1 MLLKDFL
8 VAQTAGAVAVS
19 WMDGNADAAS
29 TPRLDGVE
37 VRHHTAVGPDTD
49 ALPVILVRR
58 VQPDHVRGQLERRP
72 RSSRLVVL
80 TDLFLFD
87 PAVEKLVAAFAVAG
101 CQLLHAVE
109 IDDAAEV
116 DVFSAFALQ
125 RRSTPLQAA
134 GSAAPD
140 LETAGLVTL
149 RRSTRNGEEGSVDPL
164 DRLRRLAKDRDQTRR
179 DLRRAQDELHDLRT
193 STAMQVGRAAVD
205 AVRVP
210 RTGIPRL
217 PQRLLAAWRS
227 RPALRAAEGGPGTS
241 TGAASSTV
249 PMLDF
254 ALTLPAPPLAVEREA
269 PRELTFAVPSSLYVA
284 RVLQR
289 DGLTEFEPDMLPWF
303 LALCET
309 ARPGAVWDVGAN
321 IGIYALLAR
330 AYTERE
336 VVGFEP
342 TPEVCAWGRRL
353 AADND
358 LTYRVEQVAVGEVP
372 GTAMLYLSDRTDSSN
387 SLAKGFRPSTRDVEV
402 LVESLDRYREL
413 TGASPA
419 IVKIDTETTEHLV
432 LRGARRVLTEH
443 RPWVFCEVLVNREP
457 ARVLT
462 EIMGGTGYRYYQLT
476 GARAPLER
484 QTITGDPSN
493 PHPNYLFAPVEPD
506 SDLLAAADR
515 WRRALAD
522 CPVRVASRS

>member
-8 VAQTAGAVAVS
+8 IAQTAGAVAVS
-19 WMDGNADAAS
+19 WVDSDPDTAS
-29 TPRLDGVE
+29 TPGLHGVE
-37 VRHHTAVGPDTD
+37 VRHHTAVAPDTD

-58 VQPDHVRGQLERRP
+58 DRPDHLLGQLERRP
-72 RSSRLVVL
+72 ESSRLVVL
-80 TDLFLFD
+80 TDLFLFE
-87 PAVEKLVAAFAVAG
+87 PEVEKLVAEFAVAG

-109 IDDAAEV
+109 IEDAAEV

-125 RRSTPLQAA
+125 RRSTPLQTT
-134 GSAAPD
+134 GPSAPD

-149 RRSTRNGEEGSVDPL
+149 RRSTQEGEHGSV
-164 DRLRRLAKDRDQTRR
+164 DRLRRLIKDRDQARR
-179 DLRRAQDELHDLRT
+179 DLRRANDELRALRA

-210 RTGIPRL
+210 RTGLPRL

-227 RPALRAAEGGPGTS
+227 RPAMRATDDRPGKA
-241 TGAASSTV
+241 TGAASSTEV
-249 PMLDF
+249 PMLEF
-254 ALTLPAPPLAVEREA
+254 SLALPVPPLAGEREV
-269 PRELTFAVPSSLYVA
+269 PRELTFAVPTSSYVA

-289 DGLTEFEPDMLPWF
+289 DGLRAFEPDMLPWF

-321 IGIYALLAR
+321 IGVYALLAR

-342 TPEVCAWGRRL
+342 TPAVRDWGRRV
-353 AADND
+353 AADNG
-358 LTYRVEQVAVGEVP
+358 LAYRFEQFAVGEAAS
-372 GTAMLYLSDRTDSSN
+372 TAMLYLSDRTDSSN
-387 SLAKGFRPSTRDVEV
+387 SLAKGFRPSTRDIEV
-402 LVESLDRYREL
+402 LVESLDRYQEL

-462 EIMGGTGYRYYQLT
+462 QIMDGTGYRYYQLT
-476 GARAPLER
+476 GDRAPVER
-484 QTITGDPSN
+484 QTVTGDRSN

-506 SDLLAAADR
+506 RDLLAAVDG

-522 CPVRVASRS
+522 CPVRVPSRS

>member
-19 WMDGNADAAS
+19 WVDGTADAMG
-29 TPRLDGVE
+29 TPAIDGVE
-37 VRHHTAVGPDTD
+37 VRRHTGVAPESD

-58 VQPDHVRGQLERRP
+58 DQPDHMLGQLERRP
-72 RSSRLVVL
+72 ESSRLVVL
-80 TDLFLFD
+80 TDLFLIE
-87 PAVEKLVAAFAVAG
+87 PTVEKLVARFAAAG

-109 IDDAAEV
+109 IDDATDV

-125 RRSTPLQAA
+125 RRSTPLHTTEP
-134 GSAAPD
+134 SAPD

-149 RRSTRNGEEGSVDPL
+149 RRSIQGGQGSVDFL
-164 DRLRRLAKDRDQTRR
+164 DRLRRLTRDRDQARR
-179 DLRRAQDELHDLRT
+179 DLRRANGELHELRA

-210 RTGIPRL
+210 RTGLPRL

-227 RPALRAAEGGPGTS
+227 RPAMRAADDGPGRA
-241 TGAASSTV
+241 TGAASSTEV
-249 PMLDF
+249 PMLEF
-254 ALTLPAPPLAVEREA
+254 SLALPVPPVARHREG
-269 PRELTFAVPSSLYVA
+269 PRELTFAIPTSSYVA
-284 RVLQR
+284 RILQR
-289 DGLTEFEPDMLPWF
+289 DGLRAFEPDMLPWF

-309 ARPGAVWDVGAN
+309 ARPGAIWDVGAN

-342 TPEVCAWGRRL
+342 TPAVRDWGRRV
-353 AADND
+353 AADNG
-358 LTYRVEQVAVGEVP
+358 LAYRFEQFAVGEAA

-387 SLAKGFRPSTRDVEV
+387 SLAKGFRPSTRDIEV
-402 LVESLDRYREL
+402 LVESLDRYQEL
-413 TGASPA
+413 TGATPA

-432 LRGARRVLTEH
+432 LRGARRVLAEH
-443 RPWVFCEVLVNREP
+443 RPWIFCEVLVNREP

-462 EIMGGTGYRYYQLT
+462 KVMDRTGYRYYQLA
-476 GARAPLER
+476 GDRNPVESQA
-484 QTITGDPSN
+484 ITGDPSN

-506 SDLLAAADR
+506 RDLLATVDG

-522 CPVRVASRS
+522 CPVHA

>member
-19 WMDGNADAAS
+19 WVDGADDAVS
-29 TPRLDGVE
+29 TPSLDGVE
-37 VRHHTAVGPDTD
+37 VRHHTASSPDTD

-58 VQPDHVRGQLERRP
+58 DDPDHMLGRLERRP
-72 RSSRLVVL
+72 ESTRLVVL
-80 TDLFLFD
+80 TDLFLLE
-87 PAVEKLVAAFAVAG
+87 PAVEKLVAAFAAAS

-109 IDDAAEV
+109 IDDATEL

-125 RRSTPLQAA
+125 RRSTPLHTT
-134 GSAAPD
+134 GPSMPD
-140 LETAGLVTL
+140 LATAGLETL
-149 RRSTRNGEEGSVDPL
+149 RRSIQDGEHGSV
-164 DRLRRLAKDRDQTRR
+164 DRLRRLTKDRDQARR
-179 DLRRAQDELHDLRT
+179 DLRRANEELHDLRT

-227 RPALRAAEGGPGTS
+227 RPALRAAEGGPGRS
-241 TGAASSTV
+241 TGAASSTAV

-254 ALTLPAPPLAVEREA
+254 ALPLPAPPLAVERDA
-269 PRELTFAVPSSLYVA
+269 PRELAFAVPSSSYVA
-284 RVLQR
+284 RVLKR
-289 DGLTEFEPDMLPWF
+289 DGLRDFEPDMLPWF

-342 TPEVCAWGRRL
+342 TPAVRDWGRRV
-353 AADND
+353 AADNG
-358 LTYRVEQVAVGEVP
+358 LAYRFEQFAVGEAA

-387 SLAKGFRPSTRDVEV
+387 SLAKGFRPSTRDIEV
-402 LVESLDRYREL
+402 LVESLDRYQEL
-413 TGASPA
+413 TGATPA

-432 LRGARRVLTEH
+432 LRGARRILAEH
-443 RPWVFCEVLVNREP
+443 RPWIFCEVLVNREP

-462 EIMGGTGYRYYQLT
+462 EIMDGTGYRYYQLT
-476 GARAPLER
+476 GARAPVER

-506 SDLLAAADR
+506 RDLLAAADR
-515 WRRALAD
+515 WRAALAD
-522 CPVRVASRS
+522 CPVRVVSRS

>member
-19 WMDGNADAAS
+19 WMDNNADAAS

-58 VQPDHVRGQLERRP
+58 VQPDHVLGRLERR
-72 RSSRLVVL
+72 RESTRLVVL
-80 TDLFLFD
+80 TDLFLLE
-87 PAVEKLVAAFAVAG
+87 PAVEKLVAAFAAAG

-109 IDDAAEV
+109 IDDATEL

-125 RRSTPLQAA
+125 RRWTPPHTTGPSTP
-134 GSAAPD
+134 D
-140 LETAGLVTL
+140 LATAGLETL
-149 RRSTRNGEEGSVDPL
+149 RRSIQDGEHGSV
-164 DRLRRLAKDRDQTRR
+164 DRLRRLTKDRDQARR
-179 DLRRAQDELHDLRT
+179 DLRRANEELRELRA

-227 RPALRAAEGGPGTS
+227 RPAMRTADGRPS
-241 TGAASSTV
+241 RPTGSASSTKV
-249 PMLDF
+249 PMLEF
-254 ALTLPAPPLAVEREA
+254 SLTLPVPPLAGARGA
-269 PRELTFAVPSSLYVA
+269 LRELTFAIPTSSYVA
-284 RVLQR
+284 RLLQR
-289 DGLTEFEPDMLPWF
+289 DGLRAFEPDMLPWF

-353 AADND
+353 AADNG

-402 LVESLDRYREL
+402 LVESLDRYQEL

-462 EIMGGTGYRYYQLT
+462 EIMDGTGYRYYQLT
-476 GARAPLER
+476 GARAPVER

-493 PHPNYLFAPVEPD
+493 PHPNYLLAPVEPD
-506 SDLLAAADR
+506 RDLLAAADR